1 MDGCKP
7 SPGCVLGRRHGSA
20 IFGDLRPC
28 HARLS
33 LVHDHDPGAFM
44 TAKRG
49 MGRGLAAILPES
61 SAGGPELRE
70 LDVGQIQPNP
80 DQPRVKFDTA
90 ALEALAGSIGAVGL
104 LQPLIVRPLEDGRYE
119 LVAGERRWRAAQKA
133 GIERVPAVIRT
144 SPEDERLQAALIE
157 NMVREDLNP
166 VEEARA
172 CAALVDD
179 LGISKEE
186 LARRVGRS
194 RAAISNLI
202 RLLDL
207 PDPVLGL
214 LERGDL
220 TEGHGRAIL
229 QVRDQDRRTKLAER
243 AAAEEW
249 SVRDTERHA
258 SGGGR
263 RKTKTTGGRISA
275 EERAAMSEAEDLLGS
290 ALGQDVRVRRA
301 GDGVKAELRFDE
313 LSELESL
320 ARRLRK
326 RG

>member
-1 MDGCKP
+1 
-7 SPGCVLGRRHGSA
+7 
-20 IFGDLRPC
+20 
-28 HARLS
+28 
-33 LVHDHDPGAFM
+33 
-44 TAKRG
+44 

-70 LDVGQIQPNP
+70 LDVTQIEPNP
-80 DQPRVKFDTA
+80 EQPRAQFDA
-90 ALEALAGSIGAVGL
+90 DALDALAGSIGSVGL

-119 LVAGERRWRAAQKA
+119 LVAGERRWRAAQRA
-133 GIERVPAVIRT
+133 GIERVPAVVRT

-166 VEEARA
+166 VEQARA

-207 PDPVLGL
+207 PDPVLTL

-220 TEGHGRAIL
+220 SEGHGRAIL
-229 QVRDQDRRTKLAER
+229 QVRDQDRRARLAKQ
-243 AAAEEW
+243 AAAEGW
-249 SVRDTERHA
+249 SVRDTERRA
-258 SGGGR
+258 NGTGPR
-263 RKTKTTGGRISA
+263 RKKASGGRISA
-275 EERAAMSEAEDLLGS
+275 EERAAMTGAEDLLGS
-290 ALGQDVRVRRA
+290 ALGQDVRVRR
-301 GDGVKAELRFDE
+301 DGTGVRAELRFDG
-313 LSELESL
+313 LAELESL
-320 ARRLRK
+320 AKRLRG
-326 RG
+326 RS

>member
-1 MDGCKP
+1 MAE
-7 SPGCVLGRRHGSA
+7 RR
-20 IFGDLRPC
+20 
-28 HARLS
+28 
-33 LVHDHDPGAFM
+33 
-44 TAKRG
+44 RG
-49 MGRGLAAILPES
+49 MGRGLAAILPET

-70 LDVGQIQPNP
+70 LDVTQIEPNP
-80 DQPRVKFDTA
+80 DQPRAKFDSDS
-90 ALEALAGSIGAVGL
+90 LDALAGSIGSVGV
-104 LQPLIVRPLEDGRYE
+104 LQPLIVRPLADGRYE

-133 GIERVPAVIRT
+133 GIDRVPAVVRT

-214 LERGDL
+214 LERGEL
-220 TEGHGRAIL
+220 SEGHGRVIL
-229 QVRDQDRRTKLAER
+229 QVTDQDRRTRIAKQ
-243 AAAEEW
+243 AASEGW
-249 SVRDTERHA
+249 SVRELERRTAA
-258 SGGGR
+258 SPT
-263 RKTKTTGGRISA
+263 RKNAPAGGRISA
-275 EERAAMSEAEDLLGS
+275 EERAAMADAEDLLGS
-290 ALGQDVRVRRA
+290 ALGQDVKVRRD
-301 GDGVKAELRFDE
+301 GKGVKAELHFDGLE
-313 LSELESL
+313 ELESL
-320 ARRLRK
+320 AKRLR
-326 RG
+326 RRS

>member
-1 MDGCKP
+1 
-7 SPGCVLGRRHGSA
+7 
-20 IFGDLRPC
+20 
-28 HARLS
+28 
-33 LVHDHDPGAFM
+33 
-44 TAKRG
+44 

-70 LDVGQIQPNP
+70 LEVTQIEPNP
-80 DQPRVKFDTA
+80 DQPREQFDAA
-90 ALEALAGSIGAVGL
+90 ALDALAGSIGSVGL
-104 LQPLIVRPLEDGRYE
+104 LQPLIVRPIAEDRYQ
-119 LVAGERRWRAAQKA
+119 LVAGERRWRAARKA
-133 GIERVPAVIRT
+133 GIDRVPAVIRS

-207 PDPVLGL
+207 PDPVLRL
-214 LERGDL
+214 LERGEL

-229 QVRDQDRRTKLAER
+229 QVGDQDARVKLAKR
-243 AAAEEW
+243 AAAEGL

-258 SGGGR
+258 GDGGR
-263 RKTKTTGGRISA
+263 RKRTASGGRISA
-275 EERAAMSEAEDLLGS
+275 EERAAMTDAEDLLS
-290 ALGQDVRVRRA
+290 AAIGQDVRVRRA
-301 GDGVKAELRFDE
+301 GDGVKAELRFED

-320 ARRLRK
+320 ARRLR
-326 RG
+326 RRS

>member
-1 MDGCKP
+1 MP
-7 SPGCVLGRRHGSA
+7 ER
-20 IFGDLRPC
+20 
-28 HARLS
+28 
-33 LVHDHDPGAFM
+33 
-44 TAKRG
+44 KRG

-70 LDVGQIQPNP
+70 LDVGQIEPNP
-80 DQPRVKFDTA
+80 DQPRAKFDA
-90 ALEALAGSIGAVGL
+90 AGLDALAGSIGAVGV

-119 LVAGERRWRAAQKA
+119 LVAGERRWRAARKA
-133 GIERVPAVIRT
+133 GIDRVPAVIRT

-207 PDPVLGL
+207 PDPVLSL
-214 LERGDL
+214 LERGEL

-229 QVRDQDRRTKLAER
+229 QLDDQDRRTKLAKR
-243 AAAEEW
+243 AVAEGW

-258 SGGGR
+258 GDGTR
-263 RKTKTTGGRISA
+263 RKKAASGGRISA
-275 EERAAMSEAEDLLGS
+275 EERAAMSEAEDLLGA
-290 ALGQDVRVRRA
+290 ALGRDVRVRRA
-301 GDGVKAELRFDE
+301 GDAVKAELLFED

-320 ARRLRK
+320 AKRVRRRS
-326 RG
+326 

>member
-1 MDGCKP
+1 MP
-7 SPGCVLGRRHGSA
+7 EQR
-20 IFGDLRPC
+20 
-28 HARLS
+28 
-33 LVHDHDPGAFM
+33 
-44 TAKRG
+44 KRG

-61 SAGGPELRE
+61 GAGGPELRE
-70 LDVGQIQPNP
+70 LPVDLIEPNP
-80 DQPRVKFDTA
+80 EQPRSTFDSS
-90 ALEALAGSIGAVGL
+90 ALDALAGSISSAGL
-104 LQPLIVRPLEDGRYE
+104 LQPLIVRPVDGGRFE

-133 GIERVPAVIRT
+133 GLNKVPAVIRT

-207 PDPVLGL
+207 PDAVLKL
-214 LERGDL
+214 LAKGDL

-229 QVRDQDRRTKLAER
+229 QISDQEARTRLAKR
-243 AAAEEW
+243 AAKEGW
-249 SVRDTERHA
+249 SVRDTEVHTRN
-258 SGGGR
+258 GTR
-263 RKTKTTGGRISA
+263 RKSRRAKGGRISA
-275 EERAAMSEAEDLLGS
+275 EERAAMGEAED
-290 ALGQDVRVRRA
+290 ALGTALGHDVRVRRA
-301 GDGVKAELRFDE
+301 GDGVKAELRFEDI
-313 LSELESL
+313 SELESL
-320 ARRLRK
+320 ARRLRR

>member
-1 MDGCKP
+1 
-7 SPGCVLGRRHGSA
+7 VA
-20 IFGDLRPC
+20 
-28 HARLS
+28 AQ
-33 LVHDHDPGAFM
+33 
-44 TAKRG
+44 KRG

-70 LDVGQIQPNP
+70 LDVTQIEPNP
-80 DQPRVKFDTA
+80 DQPRAKFDSS
-90 ALEALAGSIGAVGL
+90 ALDALAGSIGSVGL
-104 LQPLIVRPLEDGRYE
+104 LQPLIVRPLDDGRYE
-119 LVAGERRWRAAQKA
+119 LVAGERRWRAAQQA
-133 GIERVPAVIRT
+133 GIDRVPAVIRT

-214 LERGDL
+214 LERGEL
-220 TEGHGRAIL
+220 SEGHGRAIL
-229 QVRDQDRRTKLAER
+229 QVSDQDRRAKVAKQ
-243 AAAEEW
+243 AASEGW
-249 SVRDTERHA
+249 SVRELERRTA
-258 SGGGR
+258 GGPK
-263 RKTKTTGGRISA
+263 RKKAPAGGRISA
-275 EERAAMSEAEDLLGS
+275 EERAAMADAEDLLGS
-290 ALGQDVRVRRA
+290 ALGQDVRVRRD
-301 GDGVKAELRFDE
+301 GSGVKAELHFDDIG
-313 LSELESL
+313 ELESL
-320 ARRLRK
+320 AKRLRK
-326 RG
+326 RS

>member
-1 MDGCKP
+1 MAE
-7 SPGCVLGRRHGSA
+7 R
-20 IFGDLRPC
+20 
-28 HARLS
+28 
-33 LVHDHDPGAFM
+33 
-44 TAKRG
+44 KRG

-70 LDVGQIQPNP
+70 LDVAQIEPNP
-80 DQPRVKFDTA
+80 DQPRGKFDAA
-90 ALEALAGSIGAVGL
+90 ALDALAGSIGAVGL

-119 LVAGERRWRAAQKA
+119 LVAGERRWRAARRA

-207 PDPVLGL
+207 PDPVLAL

-229 QVRDQDRRTKLAER
+229 QVHDQDRRTKLAKR
-243 AAAEEW
+243 AAAEGW

-258 SGGGR
+258 GDGGR
-263 RKTKTTGGRISA
+263 RKKAAGGGRISA
-275 EERAAMSEAEDLLGS
+275 EERAAMSDAEDLLGS
-290 ALGQDVRVRRA
+290 VLGQDVRVRRA
-301 GDGVKAELRFDE
+301 GDGLKAELRFDD

-320 ARRLRK
+320 AKRLR
-326 RG
+326 RRS

>member
-1 MDGCKP
+1 MAE
-7 SPGCVLGRRHGSA
+7 R
-20 IFGDLRPC
+20 
-28 HARLS
+28 
-33 LVHDHDPGAFM
+33 
-44 TAKRG
+44 KRG

-70 LDVGQIQPNP
+70 LEVTQIEPNP
-80 DQPRVKFDTA
+80 DQPREQFDAA
-90 ALEALAGSIGAVGL
+90 ALDALAGSIGSVGL
-104 LQPLIVRPLEDGRYE
+104 LQPLIVRPIAEDRYQ
-119 LVAGERRWRAAQKA
+119 LVAGERRWRAARKA
-133 GIERVPAVIRT
+133 GIDRVPAVIRS

-207 PDPVLGL
+207 PDPVLRL
-214 LERGDL
+214 LERGEL

-229 QVRDQDRRTKLAER
+229 QVGDQDARVKLAKR
-243 AAAEEW
+243 AAAEGW

-258 SGGGR
+258 GDGGR
-263 RKTKTTGGRISA
+263 RKRTASGGRISA
-275 EERAAMSEAEDLLGS
+275 EERAAMTDAEDLLS
-290 ALGQDVRVRRA
+290 AAIGQDVRVRRA
-301 GDGVKAELRFDE
+301 GDGVKAELRFED

-320 ARRLRK
+320 ARRLR
-326 RG
+326 RRS

>member
-1 MDGCKP
+1 
-7 SPGCVLGRRHGSA
+7 
-20 IFGDLRPC
+20 
-28 HARLS
+28 
-33 LVHDHDPGAFM
+33 
-44 TAKRG
+44 

-70 LDVGQIQPNP
+70 LEVTQIEPNP
-80 DQPRVKFDTA
+80 DQPREQFDAA
-90 ALEALAGSIGAVGL
+90 ALDALAGSIGSVGL
-104 LQPLIVRPLEDGRYE
+104 LQPLIVRPIAEDRYQ
-119 LVAGERRWRAAQKA
+119 LVAGERRWRAARKA
-133 GIERVPAVIRT
+133 GIDRVPAVIRS

-207 PDPVLGL
+207 PDPVLRL
-214 LERGDL
+214 LERGEL

-229 QVRDQDRRTKLAER
+229 QVGDQDARAKLAKR
-243 AAAEEW
+243 AAAEGW

-258 SGGGR
+258 GDGGR
-263 RKTKTTGGRISA
+263 RKRTASGGRISA
-275 EERAAMSEAEDLLGS
+275 EERAAMTDAEDLLS
-290 ALGQDVRVRRA
+290 AAIGQDVRVRRA
-301 GDGVKAELRFDE
+301 GDGVKAELRFED

-320 ARRLRK
+320 AKRLR
-326 RG
+326 RRS

>member
-1 MDGCKP
+1 VAERKP
-7 SPGCVLGRRHGSA
+7 
-20 IFGDLRPC
+20 
-28 HARLS
+28 
-33 LVHDHDPGAFM
+33 
-44 TAKRG
+44 G

-70 LDVGQIQPNP
+70 LDVGAIEPNP
-80 DQPRVKFDTA
+80 DQPRAKFDTA
-90 ALEALAGSIGAVGL
+90 ALDALAGSIGSVGV
-104 LQPLIVRPLEDGRYE
+104 LQPLIVRPLDGGRYE

-133 GIERVPAVIRT
+133 GIDRVPAVIRT
-144 SPEDERLQAALIE
+144 SPADERLQAALIE

-207 PDPVLGL
+207 PDPVLVL
-214 LERGDL
+214 LERGEL

-229 QVRDQDRRTKLAER
+229 QVEDQERRTRLAKQ
-243 AAAEEW
+243 AAREGW
-249 SVRDTERHA
+249 SVRDTERRTNH
-258 SGGGR
+258 SGH
-263 RKTKTTGGRISA
+263 RKKTTGGRISA
-275 EERAAMSEAEDLLGS
+275 EERAAMTEAEDLLGS

-301 GDGVKAELRFDE
+301 GEGVKAELHFDD
-313 LSELESL
+313 LGELESL
-320 ARRLRK
+320 AKRLR
-326 RG
+326 RRS

>member
-1 MDGCKP
+1 
-7 SPGCVLGRRHGSA
+7 
-20 IFGDLRPC
+20 
-28 HARLS
+28 
-33 LVHDHDPGAFM
+33 
-44 TAKRG
+44 

-61 SAGGPELRE
+61 SAGGPELRD
-70 LDVGQIQPNP
+70 LDVTQIEPNP
-80 DQPRVKFDTA
+80 DQPRAKFDA
-90 ALEALAGSIGAVGL
+90 SALDALAGSIGSVGL
-104 LQPLIVRPLEDGRYE
+104 LQPLIVRPLDDGRYE

-133 GIERVPAVIRT
+133 GIDRVPAVVRT

-207 PDPVLGL
+207 PDSVLAL

-220 TEGHGRAIL
+220 SEGHGRAIL
-229 QVRDQDRRTKLAER
+229 QAPDQDRRARLAKQ
-243 AAAEEW
+243 AATEGW
-249 SVRDTERHA
+249 SVRDTERRVA
-258 SGGGR
+258 EGPRR
-263 RKTKTTGGRISA
+263 RKASGGRISA
-275 EERAAMSEAEDLLGS
+275 EERAAMTEAEDQLGS
-290 ALGQDVRVRRA
+290 ALGQDVRVRRD
-301 GDGVKAELRFDE
+301 GNGVKAELRFDD
-313 LSELESL
+313 LAGLESL

-326 RG
+326 RS